1 VFDSDPGAGW
11 EPILRRGVCDQREN
25 TNERALN
32 AFADQ
37 TVAHAPGI
45 HLQSKLP
52 HRVVVT
58 SPACRVDGVPRPTRT
73 ILHTHDD
80 SLPCTLVASGVEVAA
95 DRAKQDGAQ
104 LLGVFRI
111 ELRVG
116 GERLGDDDAEIV
128 LKRPTLVSASTS
140 TPRTKRS

>member
-1 VFDSDPGAGW
+1 VALGEEADDLDPTKFGA
-11 EPILRRGVCDQREN
+11 EL
-25 TNERALN
+25 A
-32 AFADQ
+32 
-37 TVAHAPGI
+37 
-45 HLQSKLP
+45 
-52 HRVVVT
+52 HRVVMT
-58 SPACRVDGVPRPTRT
+58 PPARRVDGVPRPTRT
-73 ILHTHDD
+73 ILHTHVD
-80 SLPCTLVASGVEVAA
+80 SLPCTLVPAWVEVAA